1 MLFGDK
7 TQKGGWL
14 LFFGGAKLEL
24 PYTLLR
30 KIKILGGLN
39 RLMTTHFDL
48 ELIGLNPIPN
58 ESVLHLHLLDL

>member
-1 MLFGDK
+1 LKRKQKKKLNVVLNTILFTLFGDK

-30 KIKILGGLN
+30 KIKILWGL
-39 RLMTTHFDL
+39 LPPQGAT
-48 ELIGLNPIPN
+48 
-58 ESVLHLHLLDL
+58 